1 MLKKSIEKYL
11 EVLKQSGSSAADT
24 LDQVD
29 PNSIREGVLF
39 DEVDLTDELV
49 NYFSMV
55 NGYDY
60 KKCDDLGVDNP
71 DFAWG
76 MYALSWNQARDQYSE
91 LSGIG
96 GDENPDYWPK
106 GFFPILYDGSG
117 DFVLVNCISSSITY
131 GSLYD
136 LSEGVGCNRIS
147 DSISE
152 FLDASS
158 VELEEKFRIF
168 ENEEISLIPD
178 VRAQLEKGRK
188 IFGETPYFSRMGKM
202 DTQIIDWK

>member
-1 MLKKSIEKYL
+1 M
-11 EVLKQSGSSAADT
+11 
-24 LDQVD
+24 
-29 PNSIREGVLF
+29 
-39 DEVDLTDELV
+39 
-49 NYFSMV
+49 
-55 NGYDY
+55 
-60 KKCDDLGVDNP
+60 
-71 DFAWG
+71 
-76 MYALSWNQARDQYSE
+76 
-91 LSGIG
+91 
-96 GDENPDYWPK
+96 
-106 GFFPILYDGSG
+106 YDGSG
-117 DFVLVNCISSSITY
+117 DFVLVNCISNSITY